1 MTDEQIT
8 KFKALEEQIFHEE
21 AEIEQAEWCAE
32 LLRYKLEF
40 ADASEMRKLVKR
52 YSKEITNSIMCDII
66 DKQNRIQEIKKRIAD
81 L

>member
-32 LLRYKLEF
+32 LLRYKIEF
-40 ADASEMRKLVKR
+40 ADASEMRKLFKR
-52 YSKEITNSIMCDII
+52 YCVDIETAIQKDIADRQAKIQNIKE
-66 DKQNRIQEIKKRIAD
+66 QIAD